1 MSRRYPKIS
10 RPSRRLTVLLSLA
23 ACTAVL
29 LPAQSAFAQSATDP
43 ITVLVDQG
51 KYWQAHQRGDL
62 AQQAWGKVLQIDPK
76 QPDAL
81 FGMGMALLDSNDRDG
96 AQQYLS
102 RLRAAAP
109 DYPRLDEL
117 SRRLGQTSPR
127 DLVVNDARHL
137 AQSGNAAS
145 AVQAYQQA
153 LADKPNDPQV
163 ALEYYQA
170 LAVTPQGWDQA
181 RAGLEKL
188 AAAHPDDARFALALA
203 QHLTYRDT
211 TRRDGI
217 ARLEKLAK
225 DSSVAEAAHKSWR
238 QALLWLY
245 ARESDAPLFDAYLAQ
260 FPDDTVVK
268 ARYDAMVQQDK
279 EARANAQSDTGSA
292 RGKTV
297 GEGYAALDRNDIE
310 TAKARFNA
318 VLASDPN
325 DVDAIGGLG
334 IAALKQEH
342 FAEARNYLE
351 RASRMGN
358 PARWKDAL
366 QSATYWTYTSEA
378 IGARSNGQ
386 FDKAKA
392 LFERAIELNPADVTA
407 QTLLGEMLLANGDA
421 RGAEQAYRMALRR
434 QADNP
439 DAIRGLVGALA
450 AQGRGDE
457 ALAFANQLNS
467 EQQAKAGGISRLRG
481 EAQAAEARAAAAHGD
496 LGAARSLF
504 EDALLNLPD
513 DPWLR
518 LDLARIYVM
527 QGAMADAR
535 GIMNDLLAS
544 HPDMVDAL
552 YASALL
558 DAETQDWTAGLAQL
572 EKIPAAQ
579 RTEAMTVLQHRLWV
593 NQQVVLAE
601 DAART
606 GQRQQAYGLLQAA
619 QPVAAG
625 DPGLVGALAAGY
637 QQIGDTRTALAMMRN
652 ALGSAPDDTDLQLQ
666 YASILSAAQLQA
678 ELGDVMR
685 RLAAKPLTPQ
695 QRINFD
701 NLNIGIVVRQTD
713 LVRQRGD
720 LASAYDVLA
729 PWLAAMP
736 DNPDLQAA
744 LGRLY
749 LSAGDTANALVSFR
763 TALSRRPDDTGL
775 QVATLGAATQ
785 CQDFKYAATLAAQ
798 ALRTAPR
805 DPGVLAAVGRMYRA
819 QGNLTLASFYL
830 QRSLLA
836 SNAPAL
842 LDAQPAGADVPRGW
856 GVPTAHVGAT
866 PLPGVNPFVGK
877 TAVDVGANSPGG
889 AAGLASGTS
898 GASSGVSSGVSSI
911 GSALG
916 SAAAN
921 LFNSH

>member
-1 MSRRYPKIS
+1 MSRRNPKTS
-10 RPSRRLTVLLSLA
+10 HRLTVALSLA
-23 ACTAVL
+23 ACVATFAPVPRAV
-29 LPAQSAFAQSATDP
+29 AQSAADP
-43 ITVLVDQG
+43 VTALVDQG

-62 AQQAWGKVLQIDPK
+62 AQQAWAKVLQIDPK
-76 QPDAL
+76 QADAL
-81 FGMGMALLDSNDRDG
+81 FGMGMALVDSNDRDG
-96 AQQYLS
+96 AQQYLA

-109 DYPRLDEL
+109 GYPRVDEL
-117 SRRLGQTSPR
+117 ARRLGETTPR
-127 DLVVNDARHL
+127 DTVVNDARHL
-137 AQSGNAAS
+137 AQSGNTAS

-188 AAAHPDDARFALALA
+188 AADHPDDARYALAYA

-217 ARLEKLAK
+217 ARLAALSK
-225 DSSVAEAAHKSWR
+225 DASVADAARKSWR

-245 ARESDAPLFDAYLAQ
+245 ARESDAPLFDAYLALV
-260 FPDDTVVK
+260 PGDTVVK

-279 EARANAQSDTGSA
+279 EARDQAQRNAGNGV
-292 RGKTV
+292 RGKTIA
-297 GEGYAALDRNDIE
+297 EGYAALDRNDIE
-310 TAKARFNA
+310 TAKARFNT

-334 IAALKQEH
+334 IAALKQER
-342 FAEARNYLE
+342 FVDARNDLE
-351 RASRMGN
+351 RASRLGN

-366 QSATYWTYTSEA
+366 QSATYWTYTSAA

-386 FDKAKA
+386 FDKARG
-392 LFERAIELNPADVTA
+392 LFERAIQLNPADVTA

-421 RGAEQAYRMALRR
+421 PGAEQAYRMALRR

-450 AQGRGDE
+450 AQGRGNE

-481 EAQAAEARAAAAHGD
+481 EAQAAEARTAAAHGD

-527 QGAMADAR
+527 QGAVADAR
-535 GIMNDLLAS
+535 GIMDDLLAS
-544 HPDMVDAL
+544 HPDMADAL

-558 DAETQDWTAGLAQL
+558 DAETHDWDAGLAQL
-572 EKIPAAQ
+572 EKIQAGQ
-579 RTEAMTVLQHRLWV
+579 RTDAMTVLQHRLWV
-593 NQQVVLAE
+593 NQQIALAE
-601 DAART
+601 EASGN

-625 DPGLVGALAAGY
+625 NPALVGALAAGY
-637 QQIGDTRTALAMMRN
+637 QQIGDTPLALQMIRS

-685 RLAAKPLTPQ
+685 RLSAKPLTPQ

-720 LASAYDVLA
+720 LASAYEVLA

-736 DNPDLQAA
+736 DNPELQAA

-763 TALSRRPDDTGL
+763 TALARRPDDINL
-775 QVATLGAATQ
+775 LIATLAAASQ
-785 CQDFKYAATLAAQ
+785 CQDFKLATTLASE
-798 ALRTAPR
+798 ALRVAPR
-805 DPGVLAAVGRMYRA
+805 DPGVLAAIGRMYRA
-819 QGNLTLASFYL
+819 QGNLSQASYYL

-836 SNAPAL
+836 ANAPAL
-842 LDAQPAGADVPRGW
+842 LDARPKGSDLPRGW
-856 GVPTAHVGAT
+856 GVPAARVGAT
-866 PLPGVNPFVGK
+866 PLPGVNPFAGI
-877 TAVDVGANSPGG
+877 TAVDLDAG
-889 AAGLASGTS
+889 AAGDAARGTASAPSVG
-898 GASSGVSSGVSSI
+898 G
-911 GSALG
+911 ALG

-921 LFNSH
+921 LFTSH